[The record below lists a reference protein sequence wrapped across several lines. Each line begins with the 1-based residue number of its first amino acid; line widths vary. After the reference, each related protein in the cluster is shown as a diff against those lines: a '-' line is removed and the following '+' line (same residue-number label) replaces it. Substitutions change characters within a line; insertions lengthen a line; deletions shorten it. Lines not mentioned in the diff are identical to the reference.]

1 MSGFWQGAWTGWR
14 LAFSLLVFPGFLF
27 SVVIGFVLSW
37 VDRVVTARVQ
47 YRKGPPFVQPF
58 ADLFKL
64 LLKQTIVP
72 EGASRLVFLLAPM
85 LGMISMT
92 ITAVLLFNVNLNPQG
107 SFVGDL
113 IVLVYLFAL
122 PPLGLIIGASASRN
136 PLSAVGASREMTLYF
151 GYELPFLLA
160 LVVPIIKTAQVSGG
174 IWTIRL
180 GHIVMAQQ
188 QAGPFLYSVSGVIA
202 AVLVLLAVQA
212 KLGLVPFDQAEA
224 EQEIMTGV
232 YAEYSGVALAM
243 FKITRAMMLF
253 LLPLF
258 LITVLWGGF
267 GDWWAILKF
276 LAIVVLVIL
285 IRNTNPR
292 LRIDHALRFFWLLLG
307 GFGIL
312 AVILAYAR
320 L

>member
-1 MSGFWQGAWTGWR
+1 MIGWTGWR
-14 LAFSLLVFPGFLF
+14 LAFSFVIFPGFLF
-27 SVVIGFVLSW
+27 SVIVGFVLSW

-47 YRKGPPFVQPF
+47 YRKGPPFIQPF

-92 ITAVLLFNVNLNPQG
+92 ITAVLLFNVNLNPQT

-136 PLSAVGASREMTLYF
+136 PLAAVGASREMTLYF

-160 LVVPIIKTAQVSGG
+160 LIVPIIKTAQVSGG
-174 IWTIRL
+174 YWTIRL
-180 GHIVMAQQ
+180 GDIVMAQQ
-188 QAGPFLYSVSGVIA
+188 QAGPFLYSISGVIA
-202 AVLVLLAVQA
+202 AVLVLLVIQA

-232 YAEYSGVALAM
+232 YTEYSGVALAM

-253 LLPLF
+253 LMPLF
-258 LITVLWGGF
+258 LVTVLWGGF

-276 LAIVVLVIL
+276 LAVVVLVVL

-292 LRIDHALRFFWLLLG
+292 LRIDHALKFFWFLLG
-307 GFGIL
+307 SLGII
-312 AVILAYAR
+312 AVILAYAK